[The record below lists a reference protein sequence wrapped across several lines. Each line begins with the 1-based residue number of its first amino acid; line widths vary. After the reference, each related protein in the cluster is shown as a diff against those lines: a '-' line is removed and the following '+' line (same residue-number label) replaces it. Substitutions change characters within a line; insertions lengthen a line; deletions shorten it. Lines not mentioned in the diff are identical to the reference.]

1 MASAWQC
8 TKSESGGTRLQG
20 CFGGRRLTTRFRRWR
35 QSHRFRLIN
44 LMNSQEAIL
53 RVIRETRLDGTGRE
67 YQTDIEYPLAQLNQ
81 RYSNVRATGGPVQC
95 APEVCEHL
103 SKTMHFAPKASLE
116 EMADNRFVMDVD
128 GNA

>member
-1 MASAWQC
+1 MSPAECACIW
-8 TKSESGGTRLQG
+8 TLAEADHAPDL
-20 CFGGRRLTTRFRRWR
+20 RRWR

-44 LMNSQEAIL
+44 LMNSQEAIP
-53 RVIRETRLDGTGRE
+53 RVVRETRLDKSGRE
-67 YQTDIEYPLAQLNQ
+67 YQIDVEHTLAELNE

-103 SKTMHFAPKASLE
+103 SKTMYFAPKASLE